1 MMVSQCMERVKSG
14 KKRSAKNWP
23 KGQFFFADSLN
34 CGAIAMFVCL
44 LLCIRKG
51 GGIIGNTDKTL
62 CWSAVCTASEEMGAC
77 AQIGMGTGYAGGNGR
92 EDVTWVFQCFSVSVC
107 GESSLVVC

>member
-1 MMVSQCMERVKSG
+1 MLV
-14 KKRSAKNWP
+14 W
-23 KGQFFFADSLN
+23 
-34 CGAIAMFVCL
+34 AIAMFVCL